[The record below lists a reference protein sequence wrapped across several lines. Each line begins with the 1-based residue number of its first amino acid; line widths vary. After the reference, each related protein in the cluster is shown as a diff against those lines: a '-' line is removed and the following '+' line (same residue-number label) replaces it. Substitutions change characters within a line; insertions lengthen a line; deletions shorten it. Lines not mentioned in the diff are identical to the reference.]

1 MRTKLN
7 SIAGACCLAL
17 IAGLAGCKPAGN
29 AGDQTGPMLVDD
41 HGLLSVPANSPLRSH
56 LAVEA
61 LSGAAAGG
69 WLEAPAAV
77 EADPARTANI
87 LAPLTGRVVALKVSL
102 GQAVRRGQV
111 LAVLASGDFAQAS
124 TDVDKA
130 QDAYD
135 TASKALD
142 RAKGVRAAGGAA
154 DKDLEAAQSAYDQAE
169 AELVRAR
176 TRLASLGAGP
186 GARNL
191 TLTAPQDG
199 VITTLAIAQGAQVSD
214 PTATLMTV
222 TNIGRVYVTANVAE
236 GDVGQ
241 VRAGQE
247 VDVTFAAYPGQTWHG
262 RVASVD
268 ALLQPDTRRRKVRVA
283 FDNADGRLLPNMYG
297 TASIA
302 VAAPAGQAAAVWAPQ
317 SALVMNND
325 VISVFVE
332 VRPWV
337 FQRQPVKIGDETA
350 DSAQIV
356 SGLTPGERVVV
367 RGGVLLND

>member
-1 MRTKLN
+1 MKLV
-7 SIAGACCLAL
+7 GRACGLVL
-17 IAGLAGCKPAGN
+17 IAALAACKPAAD
-29 AGDQTGPMLVDD
+29 AGDQAGPMLVDN

-56 LAVEA
+56 LAVA
-61 LSGAAAGG
+61 PVAGG
-69 WLEAPAAV
+69 SAGGRLETPAAV

-124 TDVDKA
+124 SDVEKA
-130 QDAYD
+130 QDAYA
-135 TASKALD
+135 TAAKALD

-154 DKDLEAAQSAYDQAE
+154 DKDLEAAQSAYNQAA
-169 AELVRAR
+169 AELDRSKA
-176 TRLASLGAGP
+176 RLASLGG
-186 GARNL
+186 GRNL

-199 VITTLAIAQGAQVSD
+199 VITALAIAQGAQVSD

-222 TNIGRVYVTANVAE
+222 TNIAKVYVTANVAE

-241 VRAGQE
+241 VRAGQD

-268 ALLQPDTRRRKVRVA
+268 ALLQPDTRRRKVRIA

-297 TASIA
+297 TAEIA
-302 VAAPAGQAAAVWAPQ
+302 VAAPAGANGAVWAPQ

-332 VRPWV
+332 VQPWV
-337 FQRQPVKIGDETA
+337 FQRRAVKIGDETA
-350 DSAQIV
+350 DAAQIV
-356 SGLTPGERVVV
+356 SGLQPGDRVVV